1 MICFVQDCLR
11 FADRLGFCA
20 KLPPVHN
27 EHSLIAAFVKRSKR
41 DRYREILSNPRL
53 RHKFTNQLAHF
64 TDFDPKYRLSIPSNK
79 LFVNN
84 IALELQRRHSPK
96 IVFAIS
102 EDPALDQKE
111 LPLVEALKQIVGR
124 GMGTVLS
131 CVPGRLAFVE
141 TEDDRFILERHDPL
155 EKREYVRFVIGRKD
169 EDSHV
174 EQGIFQAAV
183 QALEWQNI
191 TGSDADQLNELRAW
205 LSENLEKPTSFG
217 RDKLRLG
224 ICWFKTAS
232 TEHIS
237 RIWEMVQILERNGTY
252 VKKIR
257 TDKPGYVI
265 YEDEWQL
272 SSRTLPQGH
281 NAEKLKSN
289 FRVSVNAATMV
300 FRLPT
305 RHFTPSSTF
314 CRR

>member
-1 MICFVQDCLR
+1 VY
-11 FADRLGFCA
+11 
-20 KLPPVHN
+20 N

-53 RHKFTNQLAHF
+53 RHKFNNQLAHF
-64 TDFDPKYRLSIPSNK
+64 TDFDPKYRLPIPSNK

-111 LPLVEALKQIVGR
+111 VPLVEALKQIVGQ

-131 CVPGRLAFVE
+131 CIPGRLAFVE
-141 TEDDRFILERHDPL
+141 TEDERFILERHNPL
-155 EKREYVRFVIGRKD
+155 EKREYVRFVIGRRD

-183 QALEWQNI
+183 LALEWQNI
-191 TGSDADQLNELRAW
+191 TGSDADQLSELRAW
-205 LSENLEKPTSFG
+205 FSENLEKPTSFG

-224 ICWFKTAS
+224 ICWFKTGA

-237 RIWEMVQILERNGTY
+237 RIWEMVNILERNGIY

-272 SSRTLPQGH
+272 V
-281 NAEKLKSN
+281 AEP
-289 FRVSVNAATMV
+289 FRKGTMP
-300 FRLPT
+300 R
-305 RHFTPSSTF
+305 S
-314 CRR
+314 